1 MVTSTVDEF
10 ASIVGD
16 HSPYKLSAKEV
27 SLTGMPRHDVLAKKA
42 AAYALDGQSIITVM
56 PNLCQFLVG
65 KAIGSGK
72 RRLPNRDCF
81 KTDFLRRSMDV
92 LNSPKLKKMAAEHA
106 CRIMFMP
113 HPNLEDYLPELTLPD
128 HVEVRSYS

>member
-56 PNLCQFLVG
+56 PTWRQFLVG
-65 KAIGSGK
+65 EAIGSGN
-72 RRLPNRDCF
+72 RRLPNRDF
-81 KTDFLRRSMDV
+81 FESDFLRRWMDV
-92 LNSPKLKKMAAEHA
+92 LKSPELKQMAAEHE
-106 CRIMFMP
+106 CRDRKSTRL
-113 HPNLEDYLPELTLPD
+113 NSS
-128 HVEVRSYS
+128 HVSNSY